1 MNLNPNAGPFQ
12 TRNGHRVAF
21 LATRKHSLFPLV
33 WSCVHPATG
42 EETEIFST
50 GPDGSFHSPG
60 GGPDGKDVIPVPE
73 PNLIFSGQVF
83 ILEVLGTSGLLTR
96 PLSEE
101 GYVKS
106 CGRFKILHKMEIA
119 IVRHAETGEEV
130 GLPTVKFL

>member
-12 TRNGHRVAF
+12 TRNGHPVAF
-21 LATRKHSLFPLV
+21 IGTRKHSRFSLV
-33 WSCVHPATG
+33 WSHIHLSTG

-50 GPDGSFHSPG
+50 GPDGSFHSPAT
-60 GGPDGKDVIPVPE
+60 GPDGKDVIPVPE
-73 PNLIFSGQVF
+73 PNPIFSGQVF
-83 ILEVLGTSGLLTR
+83 ILEVLGTSGLLTL
-96 PLSEE
+96 PLREE

-106 CGRFKILHKMEIA
+106 CGMFKILHKMEIT